1 MSVMLQ
7 SLNNIRT
14 LRAMA
19 REFSL
24 DVLEE
29 MLEKFRVVTKE
40 RREEEEQQQR
50 ELAERQE
57 KISTWLEL
65 MKADGINPE
74 ELLGDSSAAAPRA
87 GKKRQPRPAK
97 YKFIDVNGETKTWT
111 GQGRTPK
118 PIAQALAEGKS
129 LDDFLI

>member
-19 REFSL
+19 REFSI

-65 MKADGINPE
+65 TFNLKPKFVILVLY
-74 ELLGDSSAAAPRA
+74 LLASASDKCSS
-87 GKKRQPRPAK
+87 
-97 YKFIDVNGETKTWT
+97 
-111 GQGRTPK
+111 
-118 PIAQALAEGKS
+118 
-129 LDDFLI
+129 

>member
-19 REFSL
+19 REFSI

-74 ELLGDSSAAAPRA
+74 ELLGNSSAAAPRA
-87 GKKRQPRPAK
+87 GKNASRVRRNINSPMLTVKLKPGPVRAVHRSQSLRRWQK
-97 YKFIDVNGETKTWT
+97 VNLST
-111 GQGRTPK
+111 
-118 PIAQALAEGKS
+118 IS
-129 LDDFLI
+129 

>member
-1 MSVMLQ
+1 
-7 SLNNIRT
+7 
-14 LRAMA
+14 
-19 REFSL
+19 
-24 DVLEE
+24 
-29 MLEKFRVVTKE
+29 
-40 RREEEEQQQR
+40 
-50 ELAERQE
+50 
-57 KISTWLEL
+57 

-74 ELLGDSSAAAPRA
+74 ELLGNSSAAAPRA

-129 LDDFLI
+129 RRFPDLITEAGCRCYGASGVASQARWFHGILSNNLAIPQKPLIPASSNPAPTKPLNKKKTLFTV

>member
-19 REFSL
+19 REFSI

-74 ELLGDSSAAAPRA
+74 ELLGNSSAAAPRA
-87 GKKRQPRPAK
+87 GKNSRVRRNINSLMLTVKLKPGPVRAVHRSQLLRRWQK
-97 YKFIDVNGETKTWT
+97 VNLST
-111 GQGRTPK
+111 
-118 PIAQALAEGKS
+118 IS
-129 LDDFLI
+129 

>member
-1 MSVMLQ
+1 MSLMLQ
-7 SLNNIRT
+7 NLNNIRT

-19 REFSL
+19 REFSI
-24 DVLEE
+24 DILEE

-40 RREEEEQQQR
+40 RREEEELQQR
-50 ELAERQE
+50 QLAEKQE
-57 KISTWLEL
+57 KINTFLEL

-74 ELLGDSSAAAPRA
+74 ELFSMGAAIPRA
-87 GKKRQPRPAK
+87 AKKRQPRPAK
-97 YKFIDVNGETKTWT
+97 YRFTDTNGEEKTWT

-118 PIAQALAEGKS
+118 PIAQALAAGKS

>member
-7 SLNNIRT
+7 KFNNIRS

-19 REFSL
+19 REFSI

-29 MLEKFRVVTKE
+29 MLEKFRIVTEE
-40 RREEEEQQQR
+40 RRNEELSLRQENIEQ
-50 ELAERQE
+50 QE
-57 KISTWLEL
+57 KINAWLEL
-65 MKADGINPE
+65 MKADGVTPE
-74 ELLGDSSAAAPRA
+74 ELLGGKAAVIEGSA
-87 GKKRQPRPAK
+87 KRKARPAK
-97 YKFIDVNGETKTWT
+97 YRFTDASGLVQTWT

-118 PIAQALAEGKS
+118 PIATSLANGKT

>member
-19 REFSL
+19 REFSI

-87 GKKRQPRPAK
+87 GKNASRVRRNINSSMLTVKLKPGPVRAVHRSQSLRRWQK
-97 YKFIDVNGETKTWT
+97 VNLST
-111 GQGRTPK
+111 
-118 PIAQALAEGKS
+118 IS
-129 LDDFLI
+129 

>member
-19 REFSL
+19 REFSI

-40 RREEEEQQQR
+40 RREEEERLQR
-50 ELAERQE
+50 QRAEQQE
-57 KISTWLEL
+57 KINSLL
-65 MKADGINPE
+65 AMMKADGISPE
-74 ELLGDSSAAAPRA
+74 ELFGGEVTTARV

-97 YKFIDVNGETKTWT
+97 YRYTDLNGESKTWT

-118 PIAQALAEGKS
+118 EGANK
-129 LDDFLI
+129 FLI

>member
-19 REFSL
+19 REFSI

-50 ELAERQE
+50 ELAERQV
-57 KISTWLEL
+57 KNASRVRRNINSPMLTVKLKPGPVRVVRRSQLPRRWQKVNLSTIS
-65 MKADGINPE
+65 
-74 ELLGDSSAAAPRA
+74 
-87 GKKRQPRPAK
+87 
-97 YKFIDVNGETKTWT
+97 
-111 GQGRTPK
+111 
-118 PIAQALAEGKS
+118 
-129 LDDFLI
+129 

>member
-19 REFSL
+19 REFSI

-40 RREEEEQQQR
+40 RREEEEQQQP
-50 ELAERQE
+50 
-57 KISTWLEL
+57 
-65 MKADGINPE
+65 ADP
-74 ELLGDSSAAAPRA
+74 AAARKDILSSGFSWKDA
-87 GKKRQPRPAK
+87 GR
-97 YKFIDVNGETKTWT
+97 
-111 GQGRTPK
+111 
-118 PIAQALAEGKS
+118 
-129 LDDFLI
+129 LIPSG

>member
-19 REFSL
+19 REFSI

-74 ELLGDSSAAAPRA
+74 ELLGNNSAAAPRA
-87 GKKRQPRPAK
+87 GKNASRVRRNINSPMLTVKLKPGPVRAVHRSQSLRRWQK
-97 YKFIDVNGETKTWT
+97 VNLST
-111 GQGRTPK
+111 
-118 PIAQALAEGKS
+118 IS
-129 LDDFLI
+129 

>member
-19 REFSL
+19 REFSI

-40 RREEEEQQQR
+40 RREEE
-50 ELAERQE
+50 
-57 KISTWLEL
+57 T
-65 MKADGINPE
+65 
-74 ELLGDSSAAAPRA
+74 AAA
-87 GKKRQPRPAK
+87 
-97 YKFIDVNGETKTWT
+97 
-111 GQGRTPK
+111 
-118 PIAQALAEGKS
+118 
-129 LDDFLI
+129 

>member
-19 REFSL
+19 REFSI

-50 ELAERQE
+50 ELAERR
-57 KISTWLEL
+57 KKLARLEL

-74 ELLGDSSAAAPRA
+74 ELLGNSSAAAPR
-87 GKKRQPRPAK
+87 
-97 YKFIDVNGETKTWT
+97 W
-111 GQGRTPK
+111 
-118 PIAQALAEGKS
+118 
-129 LDDFLI
+129 

>member
-1 MSVMLQ
+1 MNLMLQ
-7 SLNNIRT
+7 NLNNIRT

-19 REFSL
+19 REFSI

-40 RREEEEQQQR
+40 RREEEELQQR
-50 ELAERQE
+50 QLAEKQE
-57 KISTWLEL
+57 KINAFLEL

-74 ELLGDSSAAAPRA
+74 ELFAMDSAMPRSAKSASRVRQNIVLLISMA
-87 GKKRQPRPAK
+87 KKNP
-97 YKFIDVNGETKTWT
+97 T

-118 PIAQALAEGKS
+118 PIARALAAGKS

>member
-19 REFSL
+19 REFSI

-40 RREEEEQQQR
+40 RGD
-50 ELAERQE
+50 A
-57 KISTWLEL
+57 
-65 MKADGINPE
+65 AN
-74 ELLGDSSAAAPRA
+74 LL
-87 GKKRQPRPAK
+87 
-97 YKFIDVNGETKTWT
+97 I
-111 GQGRTPK
+111 
-118 PIAQALAEGKS
+118 
-129 LDDFLI
+129 

>member
-1 MSVMLQ
+1 MIAYTTRRNTFVLALKVFFIMSVMLQ

-19 REFSL
+19 REFSI

-57 KISTWLEL
+57 KISTAG
-65 MKADGINPE
+65 AD
-74 ELLGDSSAAAPRA
+74 
-87 GKKRQPRPAK
+87 
-97 YKFIDVNGETKTWT
+97 
-111 GQGRTPK
+111 
-118 PIAQALAEGKS
+118 EG
-129 LDDFLI
+129 